1 MNSGRVICLAIL
13 PVLVVLGCALP
24 GVSPVQTAAVAAVP
38 SSGGSFSVSTDSSRN
53 IGVLT
58 TPSGTRI
65 DIQAVEQDGTV
76 VSCASATSVT
86 QIADETPA
94 GGSSAK
100 GLGSWTV
107 LVTGSRADGKP
118 GAWIVSSNRTVQPLI
133 SDKSGQLSSC
143 LPDSDDEDGVFR
155 GVFGW
160 VYRVMGTSE
169 NGKLIAGYAES
180 TRDITRGHIKIE
192 KGTTI
197 GVYWRVWKH
206 AWRPY
211 HAVSQ
216 ARVIGLLD
224 TSKFPTRNERVRRWL
239 EWASRHLVPG
249 LRLFLFDYLSSY
261 LTMVDKDGVHYDS
274 VNDLYYVSGLDQEK
288 LPAVATIDAT
298 HIISIVETTPPASS
312 VDLAPGQ
319 LTAASGS
326 AADGGT
332 LSVTLT
338 LNNLQSG
345 SVSTAF
351 SVDFYLAQTSAFNP
365 STDAK
370 VGTATVSSGPAGG
383 ASIAVPASL
392 SIPAGALNQ
401 DVYLYAVVDAAG
413 AVTETDKTN
422 NTSTVGNA
430 AVVLVY
436 DGANSGRTYG
446 VLLESYA
453 PSGSGT
459 VNTVMALYDGT
470 GTFLEAV
477 NNASMGG
484 YAVIDRTGSPL
495 GSGTYYV
502 LVTSWADGPYAMA
515 VRTSGIDRKSFTPLA
530 NKAADPYG
538 VNDNPH
544 VFPVTQNLPSLPSPV
559 VSMPVGSMVNRY
571 AVQNSDDWFT
581 FTLP

>member
-1 MNSGRVICLAIL
+1 MSAKCIWNAVLLVSLVFAE
-13 PVLVVLGCALP
+13 VLVVSCSNP
-24 GVSPVQTAAVAAVP
+24 GDP
-38 SSGGSFSVSTDSSRN
+38 SVD
-53 IGVLT
+53 
-58 TPSGTRI
+58 
-65 DIQAVEQDGTV
+65 
-76 VSCASATSVT
+76 
-86 QIADETPA
+86 
-94 GGSSAK
+94 
-100 GLGSWTV
+100 
-107 LVTGSRADGKP
+107 
-118 GAWIVSSNRTVQPLI
+118 
-133 SDKSGQLSSC
+133 
-143 LPDSDDEDGVFR
+143 
-155 GVFGW
+155 
-160 VYRVMGTSE
+160 
-169 NGKLIAGYAES
+169 
-180 TRDITRGHIKIE
+180 
-192 KGTTI
+192 
-197 GVYWRVWKH
+197 
-206 AWRPY
+206 
-211 HAVSQ
+211 
-216 ARVIGLLD
+216 
-224 TSKFPTRNERVRRWL
+224 
-239 EWASRHLVPG
+239 LVPG
-249 LRLFLFDYLSSY
+249 QL
-261 LTMVDKDGVHYDS
+261 
-274 VNDLYYVSGLDQEK
+274 
-288 LPAVATIDAT
+288 AA
-298 HIISIVETTPPASS
+298 ASS
-312 VDLAPGQ
+312 
-319 LTAASGS
+319 S
-326 AADGGT
+326 ATDGGT

-351 SVDFYLAQTSAFNP
+351 AVDFHLVQTSAFNP

-370 VGTATVSSGPAGG
+370 VGTATVSSGIGSS
-383 ASIAVPASL
+383 ASIAVPATL
-392 SIPAGALNQ
+392 SIPAGTLNQ